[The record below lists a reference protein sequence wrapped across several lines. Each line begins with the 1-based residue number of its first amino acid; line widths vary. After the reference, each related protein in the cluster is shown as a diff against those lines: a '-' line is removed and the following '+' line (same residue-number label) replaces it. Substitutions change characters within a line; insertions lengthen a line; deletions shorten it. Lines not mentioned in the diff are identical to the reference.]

1 MVQRVRR
8 PPPTCQQLLL
18 PPARFALLLSAR
30 NVKTNYLSGGDETA
44 PTTRET
50 LCTNGFVIQRKDG
63 KPSSDSHVVTTKNAA
78 RSGQPRSGLSGS
90 GRKVSVFK
98 YTGMQGWHIFPPKK
112 GVQNGRSGGREE
124 KKQVGQFRRIF
135 TPTFKKK
142 TSHITIRS
150 VVQDLAY
157 SIFGCKSIYRPW
169 TWKKISV
176 PKKP

>member
-1 MVQRVRR
+1 MFFLKGNIVFQNPKPNPDVVQRVRR

-112 GVQNGRSGGREE
+112 RGPKWSVRGSGR
-124 KKQVGQFRRIF
+124 
-135 TPTFKKK
+135 KK
-142 TSHITIRS
+142 TSWPISTYFHPNI
-150 VVQDLAY
+150 Q
-157 SIFGCKSIYRPW
+157 
-169 TWKKISV
+169 KKTSTSQFAL
-176 PKKP
+176 